1 MQLYSTTY
9 VYGSFQMKMKSG
21 LLFQRTYSMNPE
33 KNMKM
38 KDARPQEERK
48 KKHICDRGGNFKER
62 FE

>member
-38 KDARPQEERK
+38 KDARPQEEIK
-48 KKHICDRGGNFKER
+48 KKTYL
-62 FE
+62 